1 VDKVAD
7 RLPGWKAALMHPAG
21 RATLVKAVLTAVPV
35 YHFIAL
41 QCSKWV
47 IKAIDKI
54 RRGFLWKRRKDIK
67 GGHCLMNWN
76 QVCRPLEL
84 GGLAIHN
91 LESLGW
97 VLDMRWLWLKKTQPD
112 RPWSGLDI
120 QVHPNVAAM
129 FAISVVT
136 SVGNGESTLLD
147 RQMAA
152 RGLRGPIGSGS
163 LPAHP
168 KEGFK
173 ERTVKDALLNS

>member
-1 VDKVAD
+1 MDKVAD

-97 VLDMRWLWLKKTQPD
+97 VLDMRWLWLKKTQHD

-136 SVGNGESTLLD
+136 SVGNGESTLFWTDKWLH
-147 RQMAA
+147 
-152 RGLRGPIGSGS
+152 GGSVDQLAPDLS
-163 LPAHP
+163 LLIP
-168 KEGFK
+168 KRVSKKGQS
-173 ERTVKDALLNS
+173 RMPC